1 MHPVERLTFEEFFD
15 HMFLSTHICEE
26 SSRSADSAPR
36 TKVVN
41 AATECRLGRHPEAS
55 SQDDCLPSILD
66 DDTSGPGASP
76 SHPSSIGS
84 KELDTPGL
92 SKLRSSCYDVQDLYF
107 GTP

>member
-1 MHPVERLTFEEFFD
+1 
-15 HMFLSTHICEE
+15 
-26 SSRSADSAPR
+26 SANSAPR

-76 SHPSSIGS
+76 YHPSSIGS
-84 KELDTPGL
+84 NELDTPGSSKLFPSHSDVKDLSLGTPGL
-92 SKLRSSCYDVQDLYF
+92 SKLRPSCYDVQDLYF